1 VARIALTKGLSR
13 RQVADDPRVDFSTL
27 NKWMSAYRDT
37 DGVSV
42 EDRELARES
51 ERLRH
56 EGQFRGGIARGL
68 SN

>member
-1 VARIALTKGLSR
+1 MARIALTKGLSR

-27 NKWMSAYRDT
+27 NKWMSACRDT

-51 ERLRH
+51 EHLRH

>member
-1 VARIALTKGLSR
+1 MARIALTKGLSR

-56 EGQFRGGIARGL
+56 EVQFRRGIARGL
-68 SN
+68 SD